1 MCRYVVRVARTGDL
15 AYRRRD
21 SLNRRQILVIKAKR
35 AEGRDCSTSI
45 VKLASV
51 PMLSNQPLYLLLMG
65 GKMIIFPRPEL
76 LPLQKLLVNTVPRD
90 RLDGEGTK
98 SVTIVHVAEIVSFG
112 GKDRSC

>member
-1 MCRYVVRVARTGDL
+1 M
-15 AYRRRD
+15 
-21 SLNRRQILVIKAKR
+21 KAKG

-51 PMLSNQPLYLLLMG
+51 PMLSNQPPYLLPMG

-76 LPLQKLLVNTVPRD
+76 LPLQKLLANTVPRD

-98 SVTIVHVAEIVSFG
+98 PVLIVQMAEIVFFRE
-112 GKDRSC
+112 DRTC